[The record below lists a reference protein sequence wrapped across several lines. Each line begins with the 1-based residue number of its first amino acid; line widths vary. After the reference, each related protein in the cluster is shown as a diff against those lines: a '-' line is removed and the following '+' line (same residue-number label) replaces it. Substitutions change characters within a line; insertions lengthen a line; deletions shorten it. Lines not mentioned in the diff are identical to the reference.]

1 MEQRSLKSRLLIVG
15 ALAAATVVL
24 LLSMRVRDKVEDR
37 TLLDEANARPLLQ
50 AIDARVDSLLDRY
63 TIQQAWRKSWIVTT
77 PGKKFIR
84 KERRITV
91 PSRFVSLDFN
101 HDLSRELSGVSARLI
116 ASERTKESTVSMHI
130 MVDDMIVETLVF
142 VLNRDLE

>member
-1 MEQRSLKSRLLIVG
+1 MVQTSLKSRLLIIG

-37 TLLDEANARPLLQ
+37 TLLDEANARPLLK

-63 TIQQAWRKSWIVTT
+63 NIQQAWRKSWIVTT

-84 KERRITV
+84 KERRITI

-116 ASERTKESTVSMHI
+116 ASERTKESAVSMHI
-130 MVDDMIVETLVF
+130 VVDDMIVETLVF

>member
-1 MEQRSLKSRLLIVG
+1 MAQRSLKSRLLIIG

-63 TIQQAWRKSWIVTT
+63 NIQQAWRKSWIVTT
-77 PGKKFIR
+77 PSKKFIR